1 LLNEDWVLFRESKNF
16 FQRKE
21 VMEDEVIEL
30 MRNSKLRNLVIE
42 TMEKV
47 CSYAGTLHDN
57 PDEEMLKNV
66 EEFGTDLMEE
76 AWWRAEISGDFN
88 RVREAFQNY
97 VIDKLS
103 IPCRITLAE
112 LVEPLAYMTHEMDLT
127 LEELEA
133 RYDAFLSYVA
143 NAILLFRSSAPF
155 PICIVRS
162 KEENGD
168 KVLWSKGEIAVSL
181 HGTECIG
188 DAFIGWMKLGKMWHL
203 QASVEG
209 RLSNL
214 ACERLRDEVSQLIP
228 SVLASAHL
236 LRRDTDAST
245 VQEIIGNLPVVVNIN
260 KLLDDSKAFIDRC
273 IDAYYSKP
281 MKKDSMGKRIRN
293 AVHLLVESDRQAN
306 DSVGLAIS
314 ITAVEALLAEG
325 RTEEISQRLS
335 ESVGILLE
343 PDLSKRNEAR
353 KFVKHLYNLRSDAL
367 HGTTIEGEQNTRGY
381 ARHLAAGV
389 LAAVITR
396 QEFMRR
402 AGYDPETPSKLLEDL
417 RDSRYASGQPMGV
430 NESNVRRL
438 WKSH

>member
-1 LLNEDWVLFRESKNF
+1 
-16 FQRKE
+16 
-21 VMEDEVIEL
+21 
-30 MRNSKLRNLVIE
+30 
-42 TMEKV
+42 
-47 CSYAGTLHDN
+47 
-57 PDEEMLKNV
+57 
-66 EEFGTDLMEE
+66 
-76 AWWRAEISGDFN
+76 
-88 RVREAFQNY
+88 
-97 VIDKLS
+97 
-103 IPCRITLAE
+103 
-112 LVEPLAYMTHEMDLT
+112 
-127 LEELEA
+127 
-133 RYDAFLSYVA
+133 
-143 NAILLFRSSAPF
+143 
-155 PICIVRS
+155 
-162 KEENGD
+162 
-168 KVLWSKGEIAVSL
+168 
-181 HGTECIG
+181 
-188 DAFIGWMKLGKMWHL
+188 
-203 QASVEG
+203 
-209 RLSNL
+209 
-214 ACERLRDEVSQLIP
+214 
-228 SVLASAHL
+228 
-236 LRRDTDAST
+236 
-245 VQEIIGNLPVVVNIN
+245 
-260 KLLDDSKAFIDRC
+260 
-273 IDAYYSKP
+273 

-325 RTEEISQRLS
+325 RTGEISQRLS